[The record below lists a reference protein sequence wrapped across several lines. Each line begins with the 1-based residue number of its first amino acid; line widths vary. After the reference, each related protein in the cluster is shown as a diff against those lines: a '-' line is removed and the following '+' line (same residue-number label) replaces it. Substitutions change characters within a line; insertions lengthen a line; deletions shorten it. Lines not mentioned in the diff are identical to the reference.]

1 MMQDWGIQIRII
13 YLNSRKLMQDT
24 KEDWGKVFAAFQK
37 VLDIYAGQPIYP
49 DVMQDIQEC
58 ILALERHLKG
68 VE

>member
-1 MMQDWGIQIRII
+1 MIQEWKIKTHII
-13 YLNSRKLMQDT
+13 YLNSRKFMQDT
-24 KEDWGKVFAAFQK
+24 EEDWEKVFAAFQK

-68 VE
+68 E